1 MAFELP
7 KLKKPDRRVLI
18 ADDEILLAQRFAEYL
33 KGKGFST
40 KVVHTGNEALA
51 AAKNWLPEVVF
62 YDLMLPELNAV
73 AFIRQLKNENLL
85 GDGKVKVLVTS
96 GQSSGHNIQECL
108 KAGASDYL
116 TRKMSHEDLFARLI
130 LNLQSKRE
138 VLDVHTKPSNDENLA
153 HYFMYLTDL
162 SLREAL
168 KGAPSEKCLYNL
180 TGMLGIALKAVRVS
194 CIACDLESKK
204 GWVIASNDKKN
215 IARLEIDLGKYPEI
229 LYVMTHN
236 KLLALD
242 NLAADPT
249 MHFVRKATK
258 DIHFNSMIVAPLRIS
273 DSSWGVMSVRFPENK
288 KKLNDFE
295 IRYASLLS
303 HVMGMVISSDES
315 LKRLPDGKTSGKNQ
329 LDPNKPKKSA

>member
-1 MAFELP
+1 MSFELP
-7 KLKKPDRRVLI
+7 KVKKPTRRVLI

-33 KGKGFST
+33 KTKGFST

-51 AAKNWLPEVVF
+51 AVKDWFPEVVF

-73 AFIRQLKNENLL
+73 AFLRQLKNENLI

-96 GQSSGHNIQECL
+96 GQSSGQNIQECL
-108 KAGASDYL
+108 KAGATDYL
-116 TRKMSHEDLFARLI
+116 TKKMSYEDLFARLI

-138 VLDVHTKPSNDENLA
+138 VIEVHSKPSNEENLA
-153 HYFMYLTDL
+153 HYFMHLTDL

-168 KGAPSEKCLYNL
+168 KGAPAEKCLYNL

-194 CIACDLESKK
+194 CIACDLESRK
-204 GWVIASNDKKN
+204 GWVVASNDKKS
-215 IARLEIDLGKYPEI
+215 ISRLEIDLSKYPEI

-242 NLAADPT
+242 NLAADPM

-258 DIHFNSMIVAPLRIS
+258 DIHFNSMIVAPLRIA
-273 DSSWGVMSVRFPENK
+273 DSSWGVVSVRFPETKQN
-288 KKLNDFE
+288 LNDFE

-315 LKRLPDGKTSGKNQ
+315 LRRISNSKTPGENQ